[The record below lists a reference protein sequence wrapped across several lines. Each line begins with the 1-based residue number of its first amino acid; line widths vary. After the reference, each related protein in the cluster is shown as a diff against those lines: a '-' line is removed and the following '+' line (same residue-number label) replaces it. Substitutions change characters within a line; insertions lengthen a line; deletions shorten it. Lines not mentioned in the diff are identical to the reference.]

1 MPHEFDE
8 INGPQLPKGAVAES
22 SAYTVELS
30 KLHVEREKL
39 LATIADSSSIRKRD
53 EAKNLLDAV
62 NQKIGVLERIFK
74 QRSYEQQRASVAAAL
89 RTPRVV
95 LNPEQQ
101 RAQMEDAVKRNK
113 EDYDALPP
121 EEKLM
126 FRGPKK

>member
-8 INGPQLPKGAVAES
+8 INGSRLPKGATLES
-22 SAYTVELS
+22 NVYTIELT
-30 KLHVEREKL
+30 KLQTEAEKL
-39 LATIADSSSIRKRD
+39 LTVIENSPSIRRRD

-62 NQKIGVLERIFK
+62 TQKIGVLQRLHE

-89 RTPRVV
+89 RTPPVV
-95 LNPEQQ
+95 LNSESQ
-101 RAQMEDAVKRNK
+101 RAQMEASIKRNK